1 MTWRTFSEALW
12 RPTNPEN
19 PPTTYDGIG
28 FVFCSADPYVGVD
41 LDNCRD
47 PEVGTVAEWAQ
58 KIIDSFADSYV
69 EASPSG
75 TGVHI
80 IFEGTLKDGAK
91 KKKQSTGIE
100 AYGQDRYRE
109 TGDDDN
115 KNEARAEDRENK
127 RAQSTEPALQG
138 GLSQKK
144 VREVL
149 GEPAYYQGPARALAE
164 YREDPSAENLARLTR
179 SIRFSPGICPRR
191 GGSARSG
198 WSGPPSSSRVLTAGS
213 RGPCRSSGRVCRRS
227 PCVEGSLRNAGLRG

>member
-1 MTWRTFSEALW
+1 MEAYESGEPPYDLRRDRFRLLQR
-12 RPTNPEN
+12 RPLCRRGPR
-19 PPTTYDGIG
+19 Y
-28 FVFCSADPYVGVD
+28 
-41 LDNCRD
+41 NCRD

-179 SIRFSPGICPRR
+179 SIRFSLGICPRRR

-198 WSGPPSSSRVLTAGS
+198 WSGPSARVAAFSRRRDPEVLADLPGELVGDLRVS
-213 RGPCRSSGRVCRRS
+213 RDR
-227 PCVEGSLRNAGLRG
+227 